1 VTAGPG
7 PGLTTSGSP
16 APPSIRLM
24 RVPRGLAIRLLI
36 SYLLMLGIGAGTAG
50 VVALLIGPSIFG
62 SHLEPTGATA
72 GQLDLIDRAF
82 EQAVA
87 LSIAAGA
94 VAACLAA
101 AAVGFYRSRKVA
113 AAINSV
119 IDLARTVGSGEQ
131 PRTVPTLGLGPEID
145 QVITRFND
153 LACRLSNNESTRRR
167 MLTDLSHEMRTPI
180 ATLDGYLEGLDDGVV
195 DWDEQTST
203 LLREQT
209 ARLGRLATDIRDMSA
224 AEEGRLT
231 MNLALEAPADLARAA
246 AAVIAERCDL
256 RDVEV
261 IIAAPEDLP
270 EVSVDRVRM
279 GQVLGNLVDNAV
291 RHTPVGGQIVIR
303 AQRVESTLILEVIDT
318 GEGIEPEDLPHLTE
332 RFYRAGSAR
341 DRVRGGT
348 GVGLTIASAIVAS
361 HGGTLTISSRGVG
374 LGATATVALPL
385 P

>member
-1 VTAGPG
+1 
-7 PGLTTSGSP
+7 
-16 APPSIRLM
+16 M